1 MGDKLLS
8 KRIDTSFFVA
18 FTNPK
23 LGINGPVMFVHELAT
38 AAKGLDSVLFICI
51 GITDSIIA
59 NIVALERGETTITV
73 PMGYAVLKTSWVKLK
88 TSWDVIL

>member
-1 MGDKLLS
+1 MGDRLLS

-23 LGINGPVMFVHELAT
+23 LGINGPVIFVDELAT
-38 AAKGLDSVLFICI
+38 SANGLDKVLLTCI

-59 NIVALERGETTITV
+59 NIVALESGETTMTV
-73 PMGYAVLKTSWVKLK
+73 PMGYAVLKTS
-88 TSWDVIL
+88 